1 VYEHSRAPAQL
12 LRLGVTMLRPVLSS
26 IAIALLLVAPCSTT
40 AFAGNEP
47 GGAPANTVVR
57 PAPAGAD
64 ASKEEVEQLRGEV
77 AEQKQT
83 IEELKALVQRL
94 VQQQNASVQPPADAG
109 QLVNASTIIQTP
121 STDDDDYTEVA
132 QKSNVK
138 GGSSDVP
145 LTAGWTGEHFYVR
158 SPDGQFSISPYGY
171 LDADYR
177 AFRGDGAPSN
187 TFALRRARFG
197 FQGTYGKHF
206 DFALLV
212 DTVPQTGAIV
222 RDVYVNAKP
231 IPEFQIQAGQFKEPF
246 SQDVATAATN
256 LDFVERSLAS
266 FLYPSA
272 SSAFRSPGAVIHG
285 DISGGVMQYFVGAF
299 NGKGFAAVDTT
310 NEPEVIGRLR
320 FYPWKK
326 HKDSALQGLA
336 LGGSIGHGRARGL
349 SNELSYNAAN
359 PTGVFTFIPQ
369 FRVNGSIE
377 RYNGEFTYLKGP
389 WSLRG
394 EYDQV
399 MQARNGLGPLQ
410 FGGLGFFSQ
419 PNIISK
425 AWYLQT
431 TYLLTGEKKPEN
443 GVPRVKHPVLGPE
456 TPGVKESGVHRLG
469 AWELGLRYAWLHTN
483 EPAGDFT
490 FNQFT
495 PEFVPPFNNHTDEIT
510 IGLNWY
516 PNYWVRYMLNF
527 NIDQL
532 REPSTIGQV
541 PGNYYTVLQRIQFRF

>member
-1 VYEHSRAPAQL
+1 MRPSL
-12 LRLGVTMLRPVLSS
+12 LAA
-26 IAIALLLVAPCSTT
+26 IAIALLFVAQTST
-40 AFAGNEP
+40 AFAGNPEP
-47 GGAPANTVVR
+47 GNPEPGASAAVKA
-57 PAPAGAD
+57 APSGAT
-64 ASKEEVEQLRGEV
+64 KEEVEQLRSEV

-83 IEELKALVQRL
+83 IEELKNTVQRL
-94 VQQQNASVQPPADAG
+94 VQQQQSRASESDPAAEV
-109 QLVNASTIIQTP
+109 VNASAVIETP
-121 STDDDDYTEVA
+121 ATDTLDLTEAA
-132 QKSNVK
+132 QKSNLK
-138 GGSSDVP
+138 SGGSSDVP
-145 LTAGWTGEHFYVR
+145 LTAGWTGEHFYIK

-197 FQGTYGKHF
+197 FQGVYGKHW
-206 DFALLV
+206 DFALMV
-212 DTVPQTGAIV
+212 DTVGQTGSIV

-246 SQDVATAATN
+246 AQDVALAATN

-266 FLYPSA
+266 LLYPSA
-272 SSAFRSPGAVIHG
+272 SSAYRSPGAVIHG
-285 DISGGVMQYFVGAF
+285 DISGGAMQYWIGAF
-299 NGKGFAAVDTT
+299 NGKGYAALNTT
-310 NEPEVIGRLR
+310 NEPEVVGRLR

-326 HKDSALQGLA
+326 HKDSSLQGLA
-336 LGGSIGHGRARGL
+336 FGGSIGHGRARGL

-359 PTGVFTFIPQ
+359 ATGVFTFIPQ

-399 MQARNGLGPLQ
+399 MQARNGLGTLQ

-425 AWYLQT
+425 AWYIQS

-443 GVPRVKHPVLGPE
+443 GVPRVKHPVLGPA
-456 TPGVKESGVHRLG
+456 TPGVKESGLNRFG
-469 AWELGLRYAWLHTN
+469 AWEVAARYAWLHTN

-510 IGLNWY
+510 LGLNWY
-516 PNYWVRYMLNF
+516 PNYWVRYMVNF

-532 REPSTIGQV
+532 REPSTIGQL
-541 PGNYYTVLQRIQFRF
+541 PGKYYTVLQRIQFRF